1 MASSA
6 VTAQGVIFKREGTTI
21 PEIKSWSGPGGTA
34 NIQDVTTLQ
43 STAKEKRTGLKDEG
57 QLTLNINYV
66 PDNAVHAAL
75 RADWSASAI
84 RNFTIIFTDTATTQW
99 DFTAMVTGFSSSGSV
114 DGVIEGTVTLDI
126 SGSITES

>member
-1 MASSA
+1 MASNA
-6 VTAQGVIFKREGTTI
+6 VVAQGVTFRREGVVI
-21 PEIKSWSGPGGTA
+21 PEVKSWSGPSGTA
-34 NIQDVTTLQ
+34 NVQDVTTLQ

-75 RADWSASAI
+75 RSDWSASAI
-84 RNFTIIFTDTATTQW
+84 RSFSVTFTDTSTTTW
-99 DFTAMVTGFSSSGSV
+99 TFDAMVTGFSSSGAV

-126 SGSITES
+126 SGAIVES

>member
-6 VTAQGVIFKREGTTI
+6 VVAQGVTFKREGVVI
-21 PEIKSWSGPGGTA
+21 PEIKSWSGPSGTS
-34 NIQDVTTLQ
+34 NVQDVTTLQ

-57 QLTLNINYV
+57 QITLNINYV

-75 RADWSASAI
+75 RADWSGSLI
-84 RNFTIIFTDTATTQW
+84 KSFTITFTDPSTTTW
-99 DFTAMVTGFSSSGSV
+99 TFDAMVTGFSTSGSV

-126 SGSITES
+126 SGAIVES